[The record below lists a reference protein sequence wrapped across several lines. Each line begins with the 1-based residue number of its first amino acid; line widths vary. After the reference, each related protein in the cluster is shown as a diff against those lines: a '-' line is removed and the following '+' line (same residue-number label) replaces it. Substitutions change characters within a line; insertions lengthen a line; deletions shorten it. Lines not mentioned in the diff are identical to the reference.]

1 MMKRLACI
9 FAVLATATIGQAET
23 INRIVATVDG
33 QPVTLRELE
42 AYSGQMNDR
51 AAMMY
56 PQGTADMS
64 QRDFLDALLM
74 NKMIENE
81 VDTQGLRAKDVDID
95 SYIERIKTQ
104 GGLDDEQ
111 LEAALADQ
119 GMSMEQYRKQIAQ
132 EIEQALL
139 MNKEVGSRVS
149 VPDEAV
155 QRHYEAHREDYA
167 TPDQVRIRHIFLPLS
182 PGGGADEELKMTT
195 LMETLHGRAVR
206 GEDFSILASTY
217 SLGPG
222 ADQGGDLGFFER
234 GQMDSDIERI
244 AFSIPEGTISQ
255 PFLTPAGVHLIKVE
269 ERDTEGVKPLA
280 EVQEEIRTQLYSTE
294 LSKRYRRWFQDDLR
308 FRHHIEDFLTDPEG
322 VPYTGVQR
330 VQEAQ
335 ELEDDLLDEEDAYV
349 EEEDAATTAAQEQ
362 PQDQPEQSEEPGF
375 FSRWFADDEAEEN
388 AEAEVA
394 ALDGQARPQAQPE
407 QPEEPGFFSR
417 LFADDEVEED
427 AEAEVAALD
436 GRDRPQN
443 QPQEQPQNQSQ
454 NQPQNQSQNQ
464 SQAQPKDP
472 GLLSGLFADDEEEES
487 EQAAPAAQAGDE
499 EDGGFRLPWF

>member
-1 MMKRLACI
+1 MKRLVFV
-9 FAVLATATIGQAET
+9 FAVLATATIGRAET

-51 AAMMY
+51 AAMMH
-56 PQGTADMS
+56 PQGTGDMS

-95 SYIERIKTQ
+95 SYIERIKNQ

-119 GMSMEQYRKQIAQ
+119 GMSMERYRKQIAQ

-155 QRHYEAHREDYA
+155 QRYYEAHREDYA

-182 PGGGADEELKMTT
+182 PGAGADEELKMST

-206 GEDFSILASTY
+206 GEDFAILASTY

-244 AFSIPEGTISQ
+244 AFSIPEGAISQ

-322 VPYTGVQR
+322 VPYMGVQR
-330 VQEAQ
+330 VREAQ
-335 ELEDDLLDEEDAYV
+335 ELEDELLDEEAASA
-349 EEEDAATTAAQEQ
+349 EEEDAAAPVAQEQ
-362 PQDQPEQSEEPGF
+362 PQD
-375 FSRWFADDEAEEN
+375 
-388 AEAEVA
+388 
-394 ALDGQARPQAQPE
+394 

-417 LFADDEVEED
+417 LFADDEAEED
-427 AEAEVAALD
+427 GEAEVAALD
-436 GRDRPQN
+436 GQDRPQD
-443 QPQEQPQNQSQ
+443 QSQEQSQDQPEEPGFFGRLFADDEAEEDGEAEVAALDGQDRPQDEPQD
-454 NQPQNQSQNQ
+454 QPE
-464 SQAQPKDP
+464 DP
-472 GLLSGLFADDEEEES
+472 GLLSGLFADDEEEDSEEVATTAT
-487 EQAAPAAQAGDE
+487 EQAEPAAQAGE
-499 EDGGFRLPWF
+499 EEGGSFRLPWF

>member
-1 MMKRLACI
+1 MMKRLACV

-51 AAMMY
+51 AAMMH

-81 VDTQGLRAKDVDID
+81 VDTQGLRAKAVDID
-95 SYIERIKTQ
+95 SYIERIKNQ

-182 PGGGADEELKMTT
+182 PGAGADEELKMTT

-244 AFSIPEGTISQ
+244 AFSIPEGAISQ
-255 PFLTPAGVHLIKVE
+255 PFLTPAGVHMIKVE

-322 VPYTGVQR
+322 VPYMGVQR
-330 VQEAQ
+330 VREAQ
-335 ELEDDLLDEEDAYV
+335 ELEDDLLDEEDAYA
-349 EEEDAATTAAQEQ
+349 EEEDAATPGVPVAQEQ
-362 PQDQPEQSEEPGF
+362 PQDE
-375 FSRWFADDEAEEN
+375 
-388 AEAEVA
+388 
-394 ALDGQARPQAQPE
+394 
-407 QPEEPGFFSR
+407 PEEPGFFSR
-417 LFADDEVEED
+417 LFADDEAEED
-427 AEAEVAALD
+427 GEAEVAALD
-436 GRDRPQN
+436 GQDRPQDR
-443 QPQEQPQNQSQ
+443 PQA
-454 NQPQNQSQNQ
+454 
-464 SQAQPKDP
+464 QAQPEDP

-487 EQAAPAAQAGDE
+487 EEVATTAAEQAAPAAQADE
-499 EDGGFRLPWF
+499 EEGGGFRLPWF